1 MAPRLNI
8 PPITRIAL
16 IVLIFQS
23 TLSAGIRYRQS
34 SADKP
39 DLVVPY
45 LALVPQ
51 MSLIFPWT
59 FLVTTLVENNVFTL
73 AISCLTLFYGGRS
86 LERAW
91 TSAEFARF
99 LLIVSLIPNL
109 VTFGIL
115 VAFFAITGDMDW
127 TYVFMISLAKPP
139 FRGLI

>member
-34 SADKP
+34 DASK

-59 FLVTTLVENNVFTL
+59 FVVTTLVENNILTL
-73 AISCLTLFYGGRS
+73 AISVLTLFYGGRY

-91 TSAEFARF
+91 SSAEFARF

-109 VTFGIL
+109 LTFGTL
-115 VAFFAITGDMDW
+115 VGLFAITGDMGW
-127 TYVFMISLAKPP
+127 T
-139 FRGLI
+139 

>member
-1 MAPRLNI
+1 MSSRLNI

-16 IVLIFQS
+16 IVLVFQS

-34 SADKP
+34 TDNK

-59 FLVTTLVENNVFTL
+59 LVVTTLVENNVFTL
-73 AISCLTLFYGGRS
+73 AISVLTLFYGGRY

-91 TSAEFARF
+91 SSAEFARF
-99 LLIVSLIPNL
+99 LLIVSLIPNI
-109 VTFGIL
+109 VTFGVL
-115 VAFFAITGDMDW
+115 VFLFAITGDMSW
-127 TYVFMISLAKPP
+127 T
-139 FRGLI
+139 

>member
-23 TLSAGIRYRQS
+23 TLNAGIRYRQRS
-34 SADKP
+34 FHTEV
-39 DLVVPY
+39 VVPY

-59 FLVTTLVENNVFTL
+59 FLATTFVENNLFIL
-73 AISCLTLFYGGRS
+73 AVSVLTLFYGGRY

-91 TSAEFARF
+91 TSGEFARF
-99 LLIVSLIPNL
+99 LLIVTLIPNL
-109 VTFGIL
+109 LSFATL
-115 VAFFAITGDMDW
+115 VALFAVSGDMGW
-127 TYVFMISLAKPP
+127 T
-139 FRGLI
+139 